1 MSKYL
6 LIALSLLL
14 VSGCSTT
21 RVSTPI
27 PLPPAN
33 LSQQCAALPKVPE
46 PLIDPARIQWEADV
60 VYAYGLCAARH
71 RATIDAWRGA
81 VQAAEK

>member
-1 MSKYL
+1 MWKSL
-6 LIALSLLL
+6 LIAPCLLL
-14 VSGCSTT
+14 ASACSTT
-21 RVSTPI
+21 RVSVPM

-33 LSQQCAALPKVPE
+33 LAQTCQALPELPSPLLDPE
-46 PLIDPARIQWEADV
+46 RLQWEADV

-71 RATIDAWRGA
+71 RATVEAWRGA

>member
-6 LIALSLLL
+6 LIAPFLML

-21 RVSTPI
+21 RVSTPM

-33 LSQQCAALPKVPE
+33 LSQGCETLPEVPQ
-46 PLIDPARIQWEADV
+46 PLIDPDRMQWEADV

-71 RATIDAWRGA
+71 RATVDAWQSA
-81 VQAAEK
+81 VQKTKK

>member
-6 LIALSLLL
+6 LIALSLPL

-21 RVSTPI
+21 RVSTPM
-27 PLPPAN
+27 PPPPAS
-33 LSQQCAALPKVPE
+33 LSQPCAALPKVPE

-71 RATIDAWRGA
+71 RATVDAWQGA
-81 VQAAEK
+81 VQAIKK